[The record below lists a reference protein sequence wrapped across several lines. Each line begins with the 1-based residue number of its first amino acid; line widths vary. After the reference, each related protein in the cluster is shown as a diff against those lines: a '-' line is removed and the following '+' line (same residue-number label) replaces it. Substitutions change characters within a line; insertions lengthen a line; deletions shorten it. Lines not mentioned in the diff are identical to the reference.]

1 MTETGVRERLVLS
14 SDAQRNLD
22 RLALAAGATTDALMT
37 SAGES
42 AAGILLRR
50 FAPRHV
56 ALLAGRGGNGGDALV
71 VARVLSERGIDARV
85 FALCERSDL
94 APATAAMAD
103 SFERVAPGRLVFL
116 GHDLAPLREALG
128 QADLVVDGLFG
139 SGLDRPLEGAHVEA
153 VALVSSSQRPVVA
166 LDLPSG
172 LSSDRGNLLG
182 PTIEADLTIAMEFL
196 KPAHLLYPARSSCG
210 EIEVARVAYPPD
222 LLRGVIPL
230 ARVMEREGARRLL
243 PRRPPDG
250 HKGTFGR
257 VLVVAGSEGMS
268 GAAILSCR
276 GALRAGAGLV
286 VLASVGSVIATA
298 RASLPE
304 ALTLALPERRGHVAR
319 EAITALLME
328 TERANALVL
337 GPGLSR
343 DAQVGEVVLALL
355 EGSRCPIVLDADG
368 LFYLTGRLD
377 LLRRVAGKA
386 VLTPHPGEMSRLV
399 DRSAEEIDQ
408 ERIEVVRSFAREHG
422 VILLLKGRPTAIG
435 LPDGE
440 VYLNPTGNTGLA
452 KGGSG
457 DVLAGM
463 IGGLLAG
470 GVSPRDAA
478 LLGAYLHGL
487 AADLLAGEG
496 AERTILPSDIVE
508 ALPRAVAEVER

>member
-1 MTETGVRERLVLS
+1 MTGMGVQERLVLLS
-14 SDAQRNLD
+14 TAQRDLD
-22 RLALAAGATTDALMT
+22 RLSVAAGATTEALMT

-42 AAGILLRR
+42 AAEILLRR
-50 FAPRHV
+50 FTPRHV
-56 ALLAGRGGNGGDALV
+56 VLLAGRGGNGGDALV
-71 VARVLSERGIDARV
+71 VARVLAEGGIDAHV
-85 FALCERSDL
+85 FAICERGDL
-94 APATAAMAD
+94 AAATAAMAGR
-103 SFERVAPGRLVFL
+103 FEQVASGRLAFL
-116 GHDLAPLREALG
+116 EDNLAPLRESLG
-128 QADLVVDGLFG
+128 QSDLVVDGLFG
-139 SGLDRPLEGAHVEA
+139 SGLDRPLEGVPAEA
-153 VALVSSSQRPVVA
+153 VALVNASQRPVVA

-172 LSSDRGNLLG
+172 LSSDRGGLVG
-182 PTIEADLTIAMEFL
+182 PTIQANLTIAMEFL
-196 KPAHLLYPARSSCG
+196 KVAHLLYPTRSLCG

-222 LLRGVIPL
+222 LLREVAPL
-230 ARVMEREGARRLL
+230 ARILEREGARCLL

-368 LFYLTGRLD
+368 LFPLTGRLD
-377 LLRRVAGKA
+377 LLRHVAGRA

-399 DRSAEEIDQ
+399 GRSAEEIDQ
-408 ERIEVVRSFAREHG
+408 ERIEVARSFAREHQ
-422 VILLLKGRPTAIG
+422 VVLLLKGRPTAIG

-457 DVLAGM
+457 DVLAG
-463 IGGLLAG
+463 ILAGLLAG

-487 AADLLAGEG
+487 AADLLAHEG
-496 AERTILPSDIVE
+496 AERTILPSDVVE
-508 ALPRAVAEVER
+508 ALPRAVSEVER

>member
-1 MTETGVRERLVLS
+1 MTGIGVGEWLVLTS
-14 SDAQRNLD
+14 AAQHDLD
-22 RLALAAGATTDALMT
+22 RRAVAAGATTEALMT

-42 AAGILLRR
+42 AAEVLLRH
-50 FAPRHV
+50 FTPRHAV
-56 ALLAGRGGNGGDALV
+56 LLAGRGGNGGDALV
-71 VARVLSERGIDARV
+71 VARALAERGTDARV
-85 FALCERSDL
+85 FALCGRGDL

-103 SFERVAPGRLVFL
+103 RFERVSPGRLAFL
-116 GHDLAPLREALG
+116 DKDLAPLREALD
-128 QADLVVDGLFG
+128 QADLVVDGLLG

-153 VALVSSSQRPVVA
+153 VALVSSSQRPVVS

-172 LSSDRGNLLG
+172 LPSDRGDLLG
-182 PTIEADLTIAMEFL
+182 PAVKADLTIAMEFL
-196 KPAHLLYPARSSCG
+196 KPAHLLYPARSLCG
-210 EIEVARVAYPPD
+210 EIEVARVAYPSD
-222 LLRGVIPL
+222 LLRELVPL
-230 ARVMEREGARRLL
+230 ARVLEREGARRLL

-304 ALTLALPERRGHVAR
+304 ALTLALPERRGHIAR
-319 EAITALLME
+319 EAITALFME

-343 DAQVGEVVLALL
+343 DPQVGEVVLALL
-355 EGSRCPIVLDADG
+355 EGSRCPIVLDAGG
-368 LFYLTGRLD
+368 LFPLTGRLD
-377 LLRRVAGKA
+377 LLCHVAGRA

-399 DRSAEEIDQ
+399 GRSAEEIDQ

-422 VILLLKGRPTAIG
+422 IVLLLKGRPTAIG

-463 IGGLLAG
+463 MGGLLAG
-470 GVSPRDAA
+470 GASPRDAA

-487 AADLLAGEG
+487 AANRLAHEG
-496 AERTILPSDIVE
+496 AERTILPSDVVE
-508 ALPRAVAEVER
+508 ALPRAVSEVER